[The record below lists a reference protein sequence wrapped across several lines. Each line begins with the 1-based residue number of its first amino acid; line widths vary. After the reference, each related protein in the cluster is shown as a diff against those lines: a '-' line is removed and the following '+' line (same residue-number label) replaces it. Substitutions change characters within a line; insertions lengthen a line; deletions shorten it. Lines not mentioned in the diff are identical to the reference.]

1 MGVLSQLGTQLGI
14 GLVIILILGSLAYY
28 RASPRNW
35 VVVTGLLCVFMF
47 YPLNLVIASILLV
60 IWAVVS
66 LLSLNRQLRQTLITQ
81 RVWDWFKRV
90 QPPLTKA
97 EDEVLASGNTWWERE
112 FFTGQPNWENI
123 LDFKTGLTREEQD
136 FLNGPVTAL
145 CHLLKNEWSI
155 ELAGDLPAAAW
166 QKIKTDRFWG
176 LCIPKIY
183 GGHGFSAEAHSVIVA
198 KIASCSITAA
208 FTVMV
213 PNALG
218 PAMFVE
224 LFGSD
229 DEKSYYLPR
238 LASGEDIACFALTS
252 PAAGSDAASII
263 DEGEVCY
270 GDFEGRHVLGVR
282 LNFDKRYITLAPIAT
297 LIGLAFKLRDPN
309 RLLSDVVERGIT
321 CAIIPAHL
329 PGIKLGRRHQPMTS
343 AFMNGTLVGKDVF
356 IPLTKIVG
364 GIKGVGAG
372 WRMLMECLSLGRG
385 ISLPGVSVGIMQACY
400 RSTSAYAQCRHQFGR
415 AVGEFEGVAM
425 SLAQIG
431 GLSYLAEATRR
442 FTVAAV
448 DAGKKPSI
456 ASAIAKM
463 HLTDFAR
470 IAVNAAMDVHGG
482 RAVQKGSRNYLAAF
496 YETLPICAT
505 VEGANIL
512 TRNLIIFGQ
521 GLVRCHPYLADEMRA
536 KHLAEFDAILMKHVG
551 FALNSALR
559 TLVYGVTGG
568 RFIATVRGSGN
579 NRENYYLQQLTRLST
594 AFVFLVDV
602 SLLVYGA
609 KLKTKEALS
618 ARFGDIV
625 SFLYMAGAVLHAY
638 QDDKIN
644 QMAHETQCF
653 FEWSLDYCLYQIQ
666 EAFLGILQNF
676 SPRYLG
682 RWIKK
687 IIFPWGCSYQAPAD
701 HLSLEIAQRMQQPS
715 PLRDK
720 HTEHC
725 YVGTPPE
732 PIARVDSVLIKT
744 PAMTVCMQHYPD
756 LCARTDQELL
766 MQLFDLTRMGKIP
779 ASDAQRI
786 EEFLLA
792 RIDANQVDEFENGRE
807 VNAEINATANN
818 GTGKL

>member
-1 MGVLSQLGTQLGI
+1 MGMLLQLGF
-14 GLVIILILGSLAYY
+14 GLLIILILGVLAYY

-35 VVVTGLLCVFMF
+35 VLITGLLCLFMF
-47 YPLNLVIASILLV
+47 YALGLVIASVLLV

-66 LLSLNRQLRQTLITQ
+66 FLTLHQQARQTLITQ
-81 RVWDWFKRV
+81 RVWTWFKRM

-97 EDEVLASGNTWWERE
+97 EEEVLASGNTWWERE
-112 FFTGQPNWENI
+112 FFTGQPDWEKI

-136 FLNGPVTAL
+136 FLNGPVDAF
-145 CHLLKNEWSI
+145 CRLLKNEWSI
-155 ELAGDLPAAAW
+155 EQAGDLPAAAW
-166 QKIKTDRFWG
+166 QQIKTDRFWG

-198 KIASCSITAA
+198 KIASCSVTAA

-224 LFGSD
+224 LFGSEE
-229 DEKSYYLPR
+229 EKSYYLPR
-238 LASGEDIACFALTS
+238 LASGEEIACFALTS
-252 PAAGSDAASII
+252 PVAGSDAASII

-270 GDFEGRHVLGVR
+270 GDFEGQHVLGVR

-309 RLLSDVVERGIT
+309 RLLSDVVDRGIT

-329 PGIKLGRRHQPMTS
+329 PGITLGRRHQPMTS
-343 AFMNGTLVGKDVF
+343 AFMNGTLMGNAVF
-356 IPLTKIVG
+356 IPLSKIVG
-364 GIKGVGAG
+364 GAHGVGAG

-385 ISLPGVSVGIMQACY
+385 ISLPGVSVGMMQACY
-400 RSTSAYAQCRHQFGR
+400 RSASAYAQCRHQFGR
-415 AVGEFEGVAM
+415 AIGKFEGVAM

-431 GLSYLAEATRR
+431 GLSYLAEATRA

-470 IAVNAAMDVHGG
+470 MAVNAAMDVHGG

-496 YETLPICAT
+496 YETLPICST

-536 KHLAEFDAILMKHVG
+536 KDLAEFDAVLMSHVG
-551 FALNSALR
+551 FALNSFMR
-559 TLVYGVTGG
+559 TLVYGATGG
-568 RFIATVRGSGN
+568 RFIAAVRGSRN
-579 NRENYYLQQLTRLST
+579 NRNNKEKYYLQQLTRLSS
-594 AFVFLVDV
+594 AFACLVDV
-602 SLLVYGA
+602 SLLVLGS
-609 KLKTKEALS
+609 KLKNKEALS
-618 ARFGDIV
+618 ARFGDV
-625 SFLYMAGAVLHAY
+625 LSFLYMAGAVLHAF
-638 QDDKIN
+638 QDDQVN
-644 QMAHETQCF
+644 QTARENQCF
-653 FEWSLDYCLYQIQ
+653 FEWSMDYCLYQIQ
-666 EAFLGILQNF
+666 EALLGILQNF
-676 SPRYLG
+676 SPRFLG
-682 RWIKK
+682 RCLKK

-732 PIARVDSVLIKT
+732 PIARVDSVLLKT
-744 PAMTVCMQHYPD
+744 PAMTVCMQQYPD
-756 LCARTDQELL
+756 LRARTDQELL
-766 MQLFDLTRMGKIP
+766 TQLFDLTRMGKIP

-807 VNAEINATANN
+807 VNATANSVF
-818 GTGKL
+818 G

>member
-1 MGVLSQLGTQLGI
+1 MGVL
-14 GLVIILILGSLAYY
+14 LILLVLGGLAYY

-35 VVVTGLLCVFMF
+35 VLITGLVCLFMF
-47 YPLNLVIASILLV
+47 YALGIVIATVLLLL
-60 IWAVVS
+60 WAVVS
-66 LLSLNRQLRQTLITQ
+66 FLTLNQQARQTLITQ
-81 RVWDWFKRV
+81 RVWAWFKRV

-97 EDEVLASGNTWWERE
+97 EEEVLASGNTWWERE
-112 FFTGQPNWENI
+112 FFTGQPDWEKI
-123 LDFKTGLTREEQD
+123 LDFDGGLTQEEQD
-136 FLNGPVTAL
+136 FLTGPVEEF
-145 CHLLKNEWSI
+145 CRLLKNEWLI
-155 ELAGDLPAAAW
+155 EVAGDLPAAAW
-166 QKIKTDRFWG
+166 QQIKADRFWG
-176 LCIPKIY
+176 LCIPKAY

-198 KIASCSITAA
+198 KIASCSMTAA

-224 LFGSD
+224 LFGSEE
-229 DEKSYYLPR
+229 EKSYYLPR
-238 LASGEDIACFALTS
+238 LASGEEIACFALTS

-270 GDFEGRHVLGVR
+270 GDFEGQHVLGVR

-309 RLLSDVVERGIT
+309 RLLSDKLERGIT

-329 PGIKLGRRHQPMTS
+329 PGITLGRRHQPMTS
-343 AFMNGTLVGKDVF
+343 AFLNGTLLGNDVF
-356 IPLTKIVG
+356 IPLSKIVG
-364 GIKGVGAG
+364 GVNGVGAG

-385 ISLPGVSVGIMQACY
+385 ISLPGVSVGVMQACY
-400 RSTSAYAQCRHQFGR
+400 RSASAYAQCRHQFGR

-431 GLSYLAEATRR
+431 GLSYLAEATRA

-470 IAVNAAMDVHGG
+470 TAVNAAMDVHGG

-496 YETLPICAT
+496 YETMPICAT

-551 FALNSALR
+551 FALNSFMR
-559 TLVYGVTGG
+559 TLVYGATGG
-568 RFIATVRGSGN
+568 RFIAAVRGSRN
-579 NRENYYLQQLTRLST
+579 NRNNKEKYYLQQLTRLSS
-594 AFVFLVDV
+594 AFAFLVDV
-602 SLLVYGA
+602 SLLVLGS
-609 KLKTKEALS
+609 KLKNKEALS
-618 ARFGDIV
+618 ARFGDIL
-625 SFLYMAGAVLHAY
+625 SFLYMAAAVLHAY
-638 QDDKIN
+638 QKDQIN
-644 QMAHETQCF
+644 QIDQESWCF
-653 FEWSLDYCLYQIQ
+653 VAWSLDYCLYQIQ
-666 EAFLGILQNF
+666 EAFLGIFQNF
-676 SPRYLG
+676 SPAWLG
-682 RWIKK
+682 RGLKRV
-687 IIFPWGCSYQAPAD
+687 IFPWGCPYQAPSD
-701 HLSLEIAQRMQQPS
+701 QCSFEISERMQRPS

-725 YVGTPPE
+725 YVGTPPA
-732 PIARVDSVLIKT
+732 PIARVDSVFLQT
-744 PAMTVCMQHYPD
+744 PAMTTLMQKYPD
-756 LCARTDQELL
+756 LRARTDQELL
-766 MQLFDLTRMGKIP
+766 KQLADLSHMGNIS
-779 ASDAQRI
+779 ADDAQRI
-786 EEFLLA
+786 KQFLLA
-792 RIDANQVDEFENGRE
+792 RIDANHVDEFENGRE
-807 VNAEINATANN
+807 IN
-818 GTGKL
+818 GTD